1 MIFRKSK
8 LFKNFGKIGFSLE
21 KKDTLFVPHNRK
33 IIENKFHLT
42 KHADFLTWERISENG
57 GTENYSMGETKRH
70 VSVVLGRSGN
80 KRGTNQR
87 VLAAKK
93 RYYSRYVHLA
103 SQKFDYVES
112 LRCEASVTLF
122 AEWPPNPFATV
133 REGLSINPHFHSPS
147 TRPKRKTEYERR
159 KDGATWIPSSFR
171 LQFAAWNTSTIPRV
185 PSDYPRPRVFL
196 LSQFLLSLSLSLFLS
211 WSILHLLA
219 EAVPFSGISCVRVR
233 PDGNGTIAPPSSGP
247 CDMHNA
253 ITDGVG

>member
-1 MIFRKSK
+1 
-8 LFKNFGKIGFSLE
+8 
-21 KKDTLFVPHNRK
+21 
-33 IIENKFHLT
+33 
-42 KHADFLTWERISENG
+42 
-57 GTENYSMGETKRH
+57 MGETKRH

-122 AEWPPNPFATV
+122 AGWPPNPFATV

-185 PSDYPRPRVFL
+185 PSDYPPSSCL
-196 LSQFLLSLSLSLFLS
+196 PPLSVALSLSRFFFLDPSCIS
-211 WSILHLLA
+211 WRRLC
-219 EAVPFSGISCVRVR
+219 PFLEFLVYVFDRTATAQLRHRPADRV
-233 PDGNGTIAPPSSGP
+233 I
-247 CDMHNA
+247 CIMQ
-253 ITDGVG
+253 